1 MAPIEKLLDV
11 MSSLRDPNTGCV
23 WDKQQTYK
31 SIVPHTIEEAY
42 EVAEAIE
49 LENYEE
55 LKHEL
60 GDLLFQVVF
69 YSQIAKEEGRFNFI
83 DVVESISEK
92 MIRRHPHVF
101 SDYRIENVEQQKR
114 LWDEIK
120 RNEKSFGDATSISS
134 ALDGVNFNQPAVS
147 TARKLQSK
155 AEKVGFDWPDY
166 RGPLDKVNEE
176 IDEVKEAIDSGC
188 KNKMTD
194 ELGDLLFAAVNL
206 SRKLGVDPEVALR
219 STNRK
224 FDMRF
229 KAMEQMARDE
239 KSEFADLTLEEQEA
253 LWIKVKKQNK

>member
-1 MAPIEKLLDV
+1 MA
-11 MSSLRDPNTGCV
+11 SLRDPITGCV

-49 LENYEE
+49 LENYDE
-55 LKHEL
+55 LRSEL

-101 SDYRIENVEQQKR
+101 SDYRIENVEQQKK

-120 RNEKSFGDATSISS
+120 QSEKSAVNGDSCSS
-134 ALDGVNFNQPAVS
+134 ALDGVNLCQPAVHV
-147 TARKLQSK
+147 ARKLQSR

-166 RGPLDKVNEE
+166 RGPLDKVSEE

-188 KNKMTD
+188 KDKMTD
-194 ELGDLLFAAVNL
+194 ELGDLMFAAVNL

-224 FDMRF
+224 FEMRF
-229 KAMEQMARDE
+229 KAMEQMARAE
-239 KSEFADLTLEEQEA
+239 KSEFAKLSLEEQEA
-253 LWIKVKKQNK
+253 LWIKVKKAE